1 MVVVDFVIPAAG
13 GDKWSASVRLTLPIV
28 PTEYIIFFELDYGY
42 LQQSLRQEVSYGSAS
57 LKGQEQTHLVS
68 VAPEEVLGADV
79 LVRIL
84 SSLLQR
90 RQVRPV
96 LPMLV
101 PQDIGV
107 QASNDQAREGHAVKV
122 SISVSPVQFTSLGP
136 RSGGSLTRVTAYA
149 RVLGNERSASIS
161 PQASSRVRTT
171 CASGVI
177 LHGLPLAVESI
188 VLGTVEGRALGALE
202 SALEGLADSRRA
214 DLRRKALRGTQHGS
228 LREHCVVVLWWF
240 NCSRDFRGFDVDRT
254 YGTGSSD
261 HPP

>member
-1 MVVVDFVIPAAG
+1 VV
-13 GDKWSASVRLTLPIV
+13 SVCSSYSPNCSHGI
-28 PTEYIIFFELDYGY
+28 YHFFFELDYGY

-57 LKGQEQTHLVS
+57 LKGQGQTHLVS

-107 QASNDQAREGHAVKV
+107 QASNDQAREGHAVEV

-136 RSGGSLTRVTAYA
+136 
-149 RVLGNERSASIS
+149 E
-161 PQASSRVRTT
+161 VRGQ
-171 CASGVI
+171 S
-177 LHGLPLAVESI
+177 
-188 VLGTVEGRALGALE
+188 
-202 SALEGLADSRRA
+202 
-214 DLRRKALRGTQHGS
+214 
-228 LREHCVVVLWWF
+228 
-240 NCSRDFRGFDVDRT
+240 
-254 YGTGSSD
+254 Y
-261 HPP
+261 